1 MHKIVNWDHLVK
13 NEIKIGGDESTQAKS
28 TFDGVK
34 STWGGL
40 HKPNLPLRWVSQA
53 NLVLKV

>member
-1 MHKIVNWDHLVK
+1 MHKIVNWDHLIK

-34 STWGGL
+34 ST
-40 HKPNLPLRWVSQA
+40 
-53 NLVLKV
+53 